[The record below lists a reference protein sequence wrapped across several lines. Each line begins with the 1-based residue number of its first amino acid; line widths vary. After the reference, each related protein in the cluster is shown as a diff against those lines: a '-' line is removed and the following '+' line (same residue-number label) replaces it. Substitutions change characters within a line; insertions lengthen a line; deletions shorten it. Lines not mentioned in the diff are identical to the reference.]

1 MDITWCCRWWL
12 VIPRHLGNIA
22 LTCDLGQLYQGG
34 GTWLPSHAASH
45 TSGVTKY
52 RSVSCVMTREC
63 VTSCYPVSSVQC
75 QWCPLYCLS
84 SDAYLETGE
93 YLLARL
99 GTGVMHLLFV
109 RLIVQSFEW
118 VCISIHFFL
127 SVSMLSIYLYLI
139 CILNLIRVLQYIVF
153 VSLMDYIQFRSN
165 YGT

>member
-1 MDITWCCRWWL
+1 MDITWCCQWWF

-22 LTCDLGQLYQGG
+22 LTCDLGQLYQGRG
-34 GTWLPSHAASH
+34 NLTTQPR
-45 TSGVTKY
+45 GVTY
-52 RSVSCVMTREC
+52 IRGDQIQVCLLCNDTRVC
-63 VTSCYPVSSVQC
+63 VTVSCYPVSSVQC

-84 SDAYLETGE
+84 SDAYLETGD

-127 SVSMLSIYLYLI
+127 SVSMLSIYLI
-139 CILNLIRVLQYIVF
+139 CILNLIRSVTVHSVCFFDGLYP
-153 VSLMDYIQFRSN
+153 IQK
-165 YGT
+165 